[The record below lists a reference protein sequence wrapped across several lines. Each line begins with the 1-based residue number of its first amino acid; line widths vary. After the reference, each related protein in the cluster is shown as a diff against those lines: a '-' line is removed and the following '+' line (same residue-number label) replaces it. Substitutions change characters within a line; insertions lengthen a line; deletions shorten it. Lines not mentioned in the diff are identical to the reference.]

1 MAALLNAAKR
11 IEAVIFDMDGLLVD
25 TETLAMRALM
35 SAAANMDLDLPE
47 KLCHLMIGVPAEH
60 SRYMLQNHFGY
71 DFCVESFLEIV
82 DLHMTG
88 AINAGCL
95 RLKAGV
101 LQLLACLEDWRM
113 AKAVATSSSRNKAM
127 RHLGATQIS
136 DRFDAIITRDDVER
150 GKPHPDLFL
159 RTADELG
166 FPPGRCLVLEDSY
179 NGVRAA
185 HGAGTKVVMV
195 PDILPPTDEMR
206 SKCVMIAANLHAVPS
221 ILSNR

>member
-1 MAALLNAAKR
+1 MAALLNAAKP

-60 SRYMLQNHFGY
+60 STHMLQNHFGY
-71 DFCVESFLEIV
+71 DFCVESFLKIV

-185 HGAGTKVVMV
+185 HAAGATVVMV

-206 SKCVMIAANLHAVPS
+206 SKCVMIAASLHIVPY